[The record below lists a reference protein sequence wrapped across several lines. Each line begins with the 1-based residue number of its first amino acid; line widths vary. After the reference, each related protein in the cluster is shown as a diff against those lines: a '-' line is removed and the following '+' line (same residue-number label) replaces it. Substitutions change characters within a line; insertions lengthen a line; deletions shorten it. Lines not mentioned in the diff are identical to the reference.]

1 MRVFGKLALFIV
13 LIFVST
19 TSYAYATQAEDCRA
33 LITKNYINETAH
45 FRLNPDNYNEPS
57 YGNDHVARSIFYIRQ
72 LINDLGCSRKS
83 VNFSKGPN
91 GRGQSRCHTI
101 FRGKPHTRSCY
112 IHTNLGFFFVTTD
125 LTDGVN
131 LLYSRWD

>member
-1 MRVFGKLALFIV
+1 MRVLVKLALFFF
-13 LIFVST
+13 LYAVST
-19 TSYAYATQAEDCRA
+19 STHAFATQAEDCRA
-33 LITKNYINETAH
+33 LITKNYIKESAH
-45 FRLNPDNYNEPS
+45 YRLSPDNYNEPN
-57 YGNDHVARSIFYIRQ
+57 YGNDHVARSIFYVRQ
-72 LINDLGCSRKS
+72 LLSDLGCARKS

-91 GRGQSRCHTI
+91 GRGQSRCREM
-101 FRGKPHTRSCY
+101 FRGKAHTRSCY